1 MLKLWTIDEAQR
13 YVDEARRSNRIVGV
27 VPTMGALHEG
37 HLSLVRKSFEECDE
51 TIATIFVNPTQFG
64 PGEDLGRYPRT
75 LNEDLAGLE
84 QAGATAVFVPSVE
97 DMYPDGFSTYVEP
110 PEVAKPLEG
119 VCRPTHYR
127 GVTTVVL
134 KLFHAI
140 PAHHAYFGRK
150 DYQQVKVIQAMA
162 RDLNLKIEIVMC
174 DTIRDPDGLAMSSRN
189 RYLSP
194 DERDRALLVSQAL
207 RRAKTMA
214 REGSRSV
221 ASLQDEMRRV
231 LVGVAPDSQGTDAV
245 RTNSGKNLG
254 VDAIDY
260 AVIVDA
266 ETLSAVSSFER
277 PAVALVAVR
286 VGTTRLIDNELI
298 D

>member
-1 MLKLWTIDEAQR
+1 MLTLWTIDEAQQ
-13 YVDEARRSNRIVGV
+13 YVAEARRSSRIVGLI
-27 VPTMGALHEG
+27 PTMGALHPG
-37 HLSLVRKSFEECDE
+37 HLSLVRKSCDECDE

-64 PGEDLGRYPRT
+64 PGEDLNRYPRT
-75 LNEDLAGLE
+75 LDDDLVGLE
-84 QAGATAVFVPSVE
+84 QAGATAVFIPSAE
-97 DMYPDGFSTYVEP
+97 EMYPEGFSTYVEP

-140 PAHHAYFGRK
+140 PGHHAYFGRK

-162 RDLNLKIEIVMC
+162 RDLNLRIGVVMC
-174 DTIRDPDGLAMSSRN
+174 DTVRDPDGLAMSSRN
-189 RYLSP
+189 RYLSSE
-194 DERDRALLVSQAL
+194 ERERALLLSRAL
-207 RRAKTMA
+207 RSVKMMA
-214 REGSRSV
+214 REGSHSV
-221 ASLQDEMRRV
+221 ASLQEEMRRI
-231 LVGVAPDSQGTDAV
+231 LVGASTERLASHSM
-245 RTNSGKNLG
+245 TKAG

-266 ETLSAVSSFER
+266 ETLSPVSSLER
-277 PAVALVAVR
+277 PAVALIAAR

>member
-1 MLKLWTIDEAQR
+1 MLKLWTIDEAQQ
-13 YVDEARRSNRIVGV
+13 YVAEARRSNRIVGV

-37 HLSLVRKSFEECDE
+37 HLSLVRKSCEECDE

-64 PGEDLGRYPRT
+64 PGEDLSRYPRT
-75 LNEDLAGLE
+75 LEEDLAGLE
-84 QAGATAVFVPSVE
+84 RAGATAVLIPSVE

-140 PAHHAYFGRK
+140 PGHHAYFGRK
-150 DYQQVKVIQAMA
+150 DYQQVKVIQAMT
-162 RDLNLKIEIVMC
+162 RDLNLKIEVVMC
-174 DTIRDPDGLAMSSRN
+174 ETVRDPDGLAMSSRN

-194 DERDRALLVSQAL
+194 EERERALLLSQAL

-214 REGSRSV
+214 REGTYCV
-221 ASLQDEMRRV
+221 ASLQEEMRRV
-231 LVGVAPDSQGTDAV
+231 LVSASSDRPTTESTK
-245 RTNSGKNLG
+245 TNG

-266 ETLSAVSSFER
+266 ETLSSVSSLER
-277 PAVALVAVR
+277 PAVALIAAR
-286 VGTTRLIDNELI
+286 VGKTRLIDNEFI